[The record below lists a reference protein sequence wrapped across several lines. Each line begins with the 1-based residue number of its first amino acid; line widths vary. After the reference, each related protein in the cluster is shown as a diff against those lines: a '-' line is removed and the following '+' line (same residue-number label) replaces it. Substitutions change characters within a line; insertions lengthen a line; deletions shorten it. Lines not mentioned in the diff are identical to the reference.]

1 MFLLKYA
8 TVISNSE
15 LFRKIALS
23 ILGKQFPYFSKFPHV
38 CFMANGHCLKK
49 KDKLLMIT
57 YKSGSNFII
66 RGKK

>member
-23 ILGKQFPYFSKFPHV
+23 FLGKQFPPFSKFSHV
-38 CFMANGHCLKK
+38 CAMTNEHCLKK

-57 YKSGSNFII
+57 YKSSRNFII
-66 RGKK
+66 RGQK